1 MTCKKETLFF
11 YFDISVNKTNKKT
24 TAKDAS
30 HRISKLRTE
39 LASGGN
45 SEKKLIYA
53 WILLLILSII
63 FTFIIQ
69 DWGAQIRPPGV
80 QANVE
85 VSITRLDSSRLEV
98 MIISIEKDT
107 DIEYL
112 TYYTSRGSGYINKTT
127 NPISYVRDIGE
138 IGIIPV
144 SGYNEKVGIFAALH
158 NGTLKIYDK
167 TE

>member
-1 MTCKKETLFF
+1 MGL
-11 YFDISVNKTNKKT
+11 NKAIEKP
-24 TAKDAS
+24 TAKAANS
-30 HRISKLRTE
+30 RIRKLSFE
-39 LASGGN
+39 LAFGRKSGRYI
-45 SEKKLIYA
+45 IYA
-53 WILLLILSII
+53 WVLLLILSII

-112 TYYTSRGSGYINKTT
+112 AYYTSRGSGYINKTT
-127 NPISYVRDIGE
+127 NPISHVRDIGE

-144 SGYNEKVGIFAALH
+144 SGYNEKVEIFADMN

-167 TE
+167 KE